1 MSRKPGMCELSN
13 WHIVCRS
20 VVQRQFKEHS
30 AMTTRL
36 GALEEEGDLLSPHM
50 VWNVVWDV
58 SVVGLFQ
65 RAGRQ
70 GLCHR
75 PHYRRSMMRNAYLP
89 EVL

>member
-1 MSRKPGMCELSN
+1 
-13 WHIVCRS
+13 
-20 VVQRQFKEHS
+20 
-30 AMTTRL
+30 MTTRL
-36 GALEEEGDLLSPHM
+36 GTLEEEEDLLSPQM

-75 PHYRRSMMRNAYLP
+75 PHYRRS
-89 EVL
+89 